1 MNRKHLCALIAL
13 ALSAGAVSAQDYDN
27 RWYFA
32 PAVGVSLN
40 DNERY
45 VDSDDSEFG
54 SIGFGR
60 FVAENTSLDLS
71 LD

>member
-32 PAVGVSLN
+32 PAVGVPPTAT
-40 DNERY
+40 ER
-45 VDSDDSEFG
+45 
-54 SIGFGR
+54 
-60 FVAENTSLDLS
+60 
-71 LD
+71 